1 MMKARIGPGACR
13 EEARSL
19 RLRSPCVEAGGVGH
33 PCRRGAAQE
42 VRGCGPL
49 GVAPAAPAR
58 RRKLQAQAD
67 RGRPEVRTTD
77 QSSCNPPSSQEKL
90 ARLNRSGQ
98 TRSQPKPAWSP
109 RVQRGAALIRI
120 DGAPA
125 DGLLR
130 LLPGCS
136 EWRYVAD
143 RTACR
148 AGAEYRPCSKDPDTI
163 AFGVVDPRVLLH
175 TVLFVPS
182 AIVVLHQ
189 LVEFTTLNGA

>member
-1 MMKARIGPGACR
+1 MKARIGPGACR

-109 RVQRGAALIRI
+109 RVQRGAMLIRSMARRQT
-120 DGAPA
+120 DSS
-125 DGLLR
+125 
-130 LLPGCS
+130 GCCQ
-136 EWRYVAD
+136 D
-143 RTACR
+143 
-148 AGAEYRPCSKDPDTI
+148 
-163 AFGVVDPRVLLH
+163 VLNGGMW
-175 TVLFVPS
+175 P
-182 AIVVLHQ
+182 IEQ
-189 LVEFTTLNGA
+189 LVELAQSIAPAPRIPTPSPSV